1 MLERQGRGRAGGVRE
16 RRAHRLKLRRDFF
29 RRVPIVAIVARRRAL
44 SRVVRR
50 LYSVAELARDRDA
63 HPSEQPA
70 DVVLVLL
77 RGDVP
82 DGRLGRAE
90 PSRGEKPAE
99 PRELVEER
107 VRALVEGEAVISPDA
122 RARRAAG
129 DSRVGG
135 ARRGVPAELPRHH
148 AAELP
153 AQSEERGGVGVGGG
167 GGGGG
172 GGRRGGRRGRLV
184 VRDERRRV
192 FRRGRGRRLRRL
204 LLALGLGSVSGFRR
218 RRRKSRSTFF
228 DGGAFDSSAHGDGE
242 PERDAEGHGVP
253 LGEVREVLHAL
264 PARAPE
270 RVDDLRRGLAVA
282 AAADVRAGRADER
295 VEGRRGARGGGSAA
309 RRGGGGGARRE
320 RRGRDA
326 KRPRA
331 RKKRAGSAEGA
342 GGRAGARRGRGDGGA
357 RERRDASRVAARRRR
372 GDDARRGRGQ
382 RATHGEVGGGDLEGD
397 ETPAH
402 GTGRIFSARPTRRES
417 AV

>member
-1 MLERQGRGRAGGVRE
+1 MWSSYFFAVTSLMGASDEPSLRAVRNRRNLENSSRSASGHSSRGRRY
-16 RRAHRLKLRRDFF
+16 
-29 RRVPIVAIVARRRAL
+29 P
-44 SRVVRR
+44 
-50 LYSVAELARDRDA
+50 
-63 HPSEQPA
+63 
-70 DVVLVLL
+70 
-77 RGDVP
+77 
-82 DGRLGRAE
+82 
-90 PSRGEKPAE
+90 
-99 PRELVEER
+99 
-107 VRALVEGEAVISPDA
+107 PDA

-135 ARRGVPAELPRHH
+135 ARRGVPAELTRHH

-167 GGGGG
+167 VGGGGG
-172 GGRRGGRRGRLV
+172 GEWWPTRTPRRPRRATAGLPT
-184 VRDERRRV
+184 RD
-192 FRRGRGRRLRRL
+192 RLRRL

-331 RKKRAGSAEGA
+331 PGRSAPGAPRAPAGARARGA
-342 GGRAGARRGRGDGGA
+342 GGATRG
-357 RERRDASRVAARRRR
+357 
-372 GDDARRGRGQ
+372 
-382 RATHGEVGGGDLEGD
+382 
-397 ETPAH
+397 
-402 GTGRIFSARPTRRES
+402 RES
-417 AV
+417 AATRVESPRGVAEATTRDADAASARRMAEWGEEISRGTKRPRTGPAGSSRRVRLGANRRFDRPTNPPYII